1 MLAEWRRNMADL
13 AEAPNVYLKVGGIGY
28 KSFVEQ
34 SVLDGPRSSEFL
46 AEYWKPEIS
55 FAIEAF
61 GPERSMFE
69 TNYPEDRHLTDFV
82 VLWNT
87 YKRIAADFSADE
99 RSWVFEKAASSVY
112 GI

>member
-13 AEAPNVYLKVGGIGY
+13 AEAPNVSK
-28 KSFVEQ
+28 
-34 SVLDGPRSSEFL
+34 FL
-46 AEYWKPEIS
+46 AEYWKPEIC

-69 TNYPEDRHLTDFV
+69 TNYPEDGHLTDYV

-99 RSWVFEKAASSVY
+99 RLWVFEKTARSVY
-112 GI
+112 NI